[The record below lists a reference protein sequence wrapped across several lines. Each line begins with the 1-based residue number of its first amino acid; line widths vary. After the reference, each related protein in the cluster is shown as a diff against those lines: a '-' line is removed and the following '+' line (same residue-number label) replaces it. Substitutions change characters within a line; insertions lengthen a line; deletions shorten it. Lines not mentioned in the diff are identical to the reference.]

1 MQTLPERII
10 VGARASRL
18 SLAQTTMVIAA
29 LKAKLPGCRFVLKT
43 VTTLGDRKKEWSR
56 SDTGI
61 FVKEL
66 EEALVAGSIDMAVH
80 SVKDLPSVIPAGLA
94 LGAVTRREDPRDLLI
109 SNQACTLRSLPRN
122 ALVGTTSLR
131 RKAYVLRARPDLRV
145 AGLRG
150 NLDTRIRKLED
161 GEYDAI
167 IVAAAGV
174 KRLGVRVKGSRLI
187 PVKDMLPAVGQG
199 ALGIEVRAKDLPMR
213 RVVSLVDHRAT
224 HLCVDAE
231 RSFLRETKAGCRM
244 PVAGYA
250 CVRKSRIA
258 LCASV
263 TSLDGRKEVRVCR
276 SAAAAQADN
285 LGAAVAREA
294 LRKGGKKI
302 LKEVRDEE

>member
-1 MQTLPERII
+1 M
-10 VGARASRL
+10 L
-18 SLAQTTMVIAA
+18 SLAQTNMVIAA
-29 LKAKLPGCRFVLKT
+29 LKAKLPECRFVLKT
-43 VTTLGDRKKEWSR
+43 VTTLGDRKKTWSR

-66 EEALVAGSIDMAVH
+66 EEALSAGRIDMAVH

-109 SNQACTLRSLPRN
+109 SSKGCTLRSLPPH

-131 RKAYVLRARPDLRV
+131 RKAYVLRVRPDLRV

-174 KRLGVRVKGSRLI
+174 KRFGARVKGSWLI
-187 PVKDMLPAVGQG
+187 PAEDMLPAVGQG
-199 ALGIEVRAKDLPMR
+199 ALGIEVRAGDPAMR
-213 RVVSLVDHRAT
+213 RVASLVDHRVT

-250 CVRKSRIA
+250 CVRKGRMTLS
-258 LCASV
+258 ASV
-263 TSLDGRKEVRVCR
+263 ISLDGRREVRVR
-276 SAAAAQADN
+276 RGDAAAQSLC
-285 LGAAVAREA
+285 LGAVVAREV
-294 LRKGGKKI
+294 LRKGGRKI
-302 LKEVRDEE
+302 LKEVRDEEE

>member
-1 MQTLPERII
+1 M
-10 VGARASRL
+10 L
-18 SLAQTTMVIAA
+18 SLAQTNMVIAA

-43 VTTLGDRKKEWSR
+43 ITTLGDRKKQWSR

-66 EEALVAGSIDMAVH
+66 EEALAAGRIDMAVH
-80 SVKDLPSVIPAGLA
+80 SVKDLPSAIPAGLV

-109 SNQACTLRSLPRN
+109 SSKGCTLRSLPPN

-131 RKAYVLRARPDLRV
+131 RKAYLLRVRPDLRV

-150 NLDTRIRKLED
+150 NLDTRIRKLQD

-167 IVAAAGV
+167 IVAAAGM
-174 KRLGVRVKGSRLI
+174 KRFGARVKGSRLI
-187 PVKDMLPAVGQG
+187 PAEDMLPAVGQG
-199 ALGIEVRAKDLPMR
+199 ALGIEVRAGDLAMR
-213 RVVSLVDHRAT
+213 RVVALVDHRVT

-250 CVRKSRIA
+250 CVRKNRMT

-263 TSLDGRKEVRVCR
+263 ISLDGRREVRVR
-276 SAAAAQADN
+276 RGDAAAQAQC
-285 LGAAVAREA
+285 LGADVAREV
-294 LRKGGKKI
+294 LRKGGRKI
-302 LKEVRDEE
+302 LKEVRDEEE